1 MFTLPILGGGARRT
15 HCEPRTLGLFMRS
28 TWENRRIYQSAFRRL
43 AARCGLLG
51 DRRQVKSK
59 RDTERRVGATQ
70 L

>member
-15 HCEPRTLGLFMRS
+15 IVSLAHSAYLCAQHGRTGAFTNPR
-28 TWENRRIYQSAFRRL
+28 SAGWPPMW
-43 AARCGLLG
+43 ATG